1 MGTKSGLSIA
11 VQILKNIDDI
21 AVHEFTEKD
30 VVRHRLVQKI
40 IMAYDKYDRDRKVK
54 TEEKREKVQYHAQHR
69 DTRK

>member
-1 MGTKSGLSIA
+1 M
-11 VQILKNIDDI
+11 
-21 AVHEFTEKD
+21 
-30 VVRHRLVQKI
+30 QKI